1 MGNLDELLLGTRT
14 AILVVD
20 VQNDYCHPNG
30 ALAKSGEDVSGAE
43 KMLPNLEYLISSA
56 RRFGCMI
63 IFFQTI
69 HDDSTDSEVWKIRS
83 YGKMAN
89 VCRADSWGMEF
100 YGISPEPDEVIVNKH
115 KYSAFINTK
124 LDSVLRAHK
133 IETLIIAGVSTNVCV
148 ESTARDGFMLDY
160 RIILLNDACAS
171 YSSQAH
177 EMTLRNI
184 SKYFGT
190 IADVQDIVEVWSES
204 ADKVVLLKPA
214 DRL

>member
-1 MGNLDELLLGTRT
+1 MNNLEELLLGTRT

-20 VQNDYCHPNG
+20 VQNDYCHPDG
-30 ALAKSGEDVSGAE
+30 ALAKSGEDVSNAE
-43 KMLPNLEYLISSA
+43 KMLPNLEYFLTKA
-56 RRFGCMI
+56 RHFGGNI
-63 IFFQTI
+63 IFIQTI
-69 HDDSTDSEVWKIRS
+69 HDDSTDSEVWKMRAS
-83 YGKMAN
+83 GKMSN
-89 VCRADSWGMEF
+89 VCRADSWGMNF
-100 YGISPEPDEVIVNKH
+100 YGVAPEPDEIIVNKH

-133 IETLIIAGVSTNVCV
+133 IETLLIAGVSTNVCV

-160 RIILLNDACAS
+160 RIILLSDACAS

-184 SKYFGT
+184 SQYFGT
-190 IADVQDIVEVWSES
+190 IASVKDIVEVWNRSTE
-204 ADKVVLLKPA
+204 KVVLLEPA